1 MLSNYRLKI
10 ADLYNISICNVKK
23 LVPCFFDKEKYVLC
37 YENLQLYLRVGLKL
51 KNIYIV
57 YYYFINYSGL
67 NHMSN

>member
-37 YENLQLYLRVGLKL
+37 YENL
-51 KNIYIV
+51 
-57 YYYFINYSGL
+57 
-67 NHMSN
+67 